1 MKKKIKKYII
11 KIIYLI
17 YYLMKE
23 KGYKNVF
30 KLINDKD
37 EEEEIEDD
45 IDLQNFRF
53 YWWKYKRKSENDIE
67 EHFIEKHENKFNNSK
82 FSKETKWKDA
92 VDDFLNTKNDDFED
106 FDNIFAGKKGKMR
119 LEDLLGEIL
128 GMDIGDKKK
137 KKNKYFSVE
146 CIFMYN

>member
-53 YWWKYKRKSENDIE
+53 Y
-67 EHFIEKHENKFNNSK
+67 
-82 FSKETKWKDA
+82 
-92 VDDFLNTKNDDFED
+92 
-106 FDNIFAGKKGKMR
+106 
-119 LEDLLGEIL
+119 
-128 GMDIGDKKK
+128 
-137 KKNKYFSVE
+137 
-146 CIFMYN
+146 